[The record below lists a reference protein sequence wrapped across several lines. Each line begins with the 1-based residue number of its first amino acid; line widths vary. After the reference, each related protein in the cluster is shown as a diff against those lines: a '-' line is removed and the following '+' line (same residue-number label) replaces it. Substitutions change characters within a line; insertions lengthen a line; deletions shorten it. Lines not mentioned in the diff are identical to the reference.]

1 MNTLT
6 RLAAPAL
13 LLLTSTAT
21 LAGTAVIEAG
31 SGKDVHR
38 VDLEYRPG
46 LLRMQPQG
54 AEEGTM
60 IARDGKVYT
69 VGQGMVIEI
78 SSVMGMMGEQLANTA
93 SNGPDDVRR
102 FVGFNN
108 TGRRETVAGI
118 GGEVYVL
125 QYEDGNGKV
134 VSEEM
139 VVSKDAKAR
148 ELSEAMEGMTT
159 SMRAAMKKAET
170 AEERKLS
177 AALKGYGVL
186 RFGQDFRVVSLSDK
200 TPAASRFELPAAP
213 TQMPDLGG
221 MFGAGAGASA
231 EASAGSEGGGGIGKA
246 LGGLFGGKAERQQQ
260 RVEQRV
266 EGEADQA
273 TDEAVD
279 SLMDKAMGKIFGE

>member
-1 MNTLT
+1 MYLLS
-6 RLAAPAL
+6 RFAAPAVFL
-13 LLLTSTAT
+13 LASASA

-31 SGKDVHR
+31 SGEDIQR

-54 AEEGTM
+54 MEEGTM

-78 SSVMGMMGEQLANTA
+78 SSAMGMMADQLSNTT
-93 SNGPDDVRR
+93 STGPDDVRR

-108 TGRRETVAGI
+108 TGRRETVAGV

-125 QYEDGNGKV
+125 QYEDGNGKL

-148 ELSEAMEGMTT
+148 QLSEAMEDMTN
-159 SMRAAMKKAET
+159 SMRAAMKKSET
-170 AEERKLS
+170 AEERKLA

-200 TPAASRFELPAAP
+200 TPPTSRFELPAAP
-213 TQMPDLGG
+213 TQMPDLSG
-221 MFGAGAGASA
+221 MLGASA
-231 EASAGSEGGGGIGKA
+231 GAETSASGESGGGIGKA

-273 TDEAVD
+273 TDQAVD

>member
-1 MNTLT
+1 MKPLPCF
-6 RLAAPAL
+6 AAPAL
-13 LLLTSTAT
+13 FLLASVPA

-78 SSVMGMMGEQLANTA
+78 SSAMGMMADQLSNTT
-93 SNGPDDVRR
+93 STGPDDVRR

-108 TGRRETVAGI
+108 TGRRETVAGV

-125 QYEDGNGKV
+125 QYEDGNGKL

-139 VVSKDAKAR
+139 VVSKEAKAR

-170 AEERKLS
+170 AEERKLA

-200 TPAASRFELPAAP
+200 TPPASRFELPAAP
-213 TQMPDLGG
+213 TQLPDLGG
-221 MFGAGAGASA
+221 MLGAGASA
-231 EASAGSEGGGGIGKA
+231 EASAGSESGGGIGKA
-246 LGGLFGGKAERQQQ
+246 LGGLFGNKAERQQQ

-266 EGEADQA
+266 EGEADQV

-279 SLMDKAMGKIFGE
+279 SLLDKAMGKIFGE